1 MSILIVENLNF
12 KYEKNKN
19 NVLNNVTFALEK
31 ESITGLIGDNGS
43 GKTTLMKLICGI
55 LHSDEGKITSAS
67 ESMGV
72 LIEEPS
78 LYEDMSVLENLKFY
92 CRLYGRDFDV
102 IDQYKQ
108 VLGVEKYL
116 GKKAAKLSLGM
127 KQRVGL
133 FVALICSEEFIML
146 DEPTNGL
153 DPTGTRDL
161 LTLIKNLVEEH
172 GITFVIS
179 SHILQNL
186 EQICDRYI
194 MLKDSN
200 AILFDKSYIEKA
212 NLNEVYFNEN
222 I

>member
-1 MSILIVENLNF
+1 MSILTVKNLSF
-12 KYEKNKN
+12 KYEKHGKS
-19 NVLNNVTFALEK
+19 VLNNVSFELEK
-31 ESITGLIGDNGS
+31 GTITGLIGDNGS
-43 GKTTLMKLICGI
+43 GKTTLMKLISGI
-55 LHSDEGKITSAS
+55 LHSDEGEITSTS

-78 LYEDMSVLENLKFY
+78 LYEDMSVMGNLKFY
-92 CRLYGRDFDV
+92 CRLYGRNFVV

-108 VLGVEKYL
+108 ILGVEKYL

-161 LTLIKNLVEEH
+161 LTLIKHLVEEH
-172 GITFVIS
+172 EITFVIS

-186 EQICDRYI
+186 EQICDSYI
-194 MLKDSN
+194 MLKNSN
-200 AILFDKSYIEKA
+200 AILFDKSHIEKA
-212 NLNEVYFNEN
+212 NLNEVYFNEK
-222 I
+222 